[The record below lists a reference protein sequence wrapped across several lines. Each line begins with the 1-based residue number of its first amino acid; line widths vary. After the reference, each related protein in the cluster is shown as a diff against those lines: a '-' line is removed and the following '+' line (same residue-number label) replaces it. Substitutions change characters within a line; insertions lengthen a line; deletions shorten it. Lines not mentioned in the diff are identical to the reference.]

1 MKNKFS
7 VNNCNIIQIPT
18 IHDKRGELSFIEK
31 GTWPFEI
38 ARIYYMHDIPKD
50 TYRGGHAHKNLH
62 QIIIAIA
69 GEFTIQ
75 LDDGAENKSFTLSKP
90 NVGLYVCPMIWR
102 DLSFFSKNTVCLV
115 LASEV
120 YDENDYI
127 RNYENFLT
135 EKLTWLR
142 LIF

>member
-1 MKNKFS
+1 MKKTTE
-7 VNNCNIIQIPT
+7 IIDCGLIKIPT
-18 IHDKRGELSFIEK
+18 ISDQRGELSFIQK
-31 GTWPFEI
+31 GFCPFEI
-38 ARIYYMHDIPKD
+38 NRIYFMHDIPKD
-50 TYRGGHAHKNLH
+50 SHRGGHAHKNLH

-75 LDDGAENKSFTLSKP
+75 LDDGTQNKSFTLSKP

-135 EKLTWLR
+135 EKLT
-142 LIF
+142 